1 MNREIS
7 QSAHISQAPI
17 NILSN
22 YRQDQQHWYALPS
35 CITTSQ
41 HCTSSALATILG
53 AQIRMCCLACQ
64 ELEDRNKF
72 LAALADK
79 YTVSGLA
86 EPGPLPELAPLP
98 EEEAI
103 ILIQANERGR
113 QARERA
119 QTMRTF
125 KRQRQLEDRRARS
138 GVVRPSCLNQ
148 LQENTSILLLR
159 LQQDRKACDHKAVR
173 CTTRQ
178 PTLGR
183 CDCKQCDEF
192 VVFPASWQKNNGH
205 VPEFAKLRG
214 VVAYPC

>member
-1 MNREIS
+1 MLPHYS
-7 QSAHISQAPI
+7 Q
-17 NILSN
+17 N
-22 YRQDQQHWYALPS
+22 QQRWYALPS
-35 CITTSQ
+35 CDTAPH
-41 HCTSSALATILG
+41 HCTSSSLTTNLA

-138 GVVRPSCLNQ
+138 GVVRPCCLLNQ
-148 LQENTSILLLR
+148 LHQ
-159 LQQDRKACDHKAVR
+159 KHKYNA
-173 CTTRQ
+173 
-178 PTLGR
+178 
-183 CDCKQCDEF
+183 
-192 VVFPASWQKNNGH
+192 
-205 VPEFAKLRG
+205 FA
-214 VVAYPC
+214 P

>member
-1 MNREIS
+1 
-7 QSAHISQAPI
+7 
-17 NILSN
+17 
-22 YRQDQQHWYALPS
+22 
-35 CITTSQ
+35 
-41 HCTSSALATILG
+41 
-53 AQIRMCCLACQ
+53 MCCLACQ

-103 ILIQANERGR
+103 VLIQANERGR

-138 GVVRPSCLNQ
+138 GVVRPCCPLNQ
-148 LQENTSILLLR
+148 LTRQQEYNAFGAMN
-159 LQQDRKACDHKAVR
+159 KAEKHV
-173 CTTRQ
+173 TTRQ
-178 PTLGR
+178 ATLGR
-183 CDCKQCDEF
+183 CDCKQYDAAF
-192 VVFPASWQKNNGH
+192 AVFPASWQKKPDH
-205 VPEFAKLRG
+205 APEFAKLRG
-214 VVAYPC
+214 VAYPCGHSQAHAPCDSYCHAFSAWCCLS

>member
-1 MNREIS
+1 
-7 QSAHISQAPI
+7 
-17 NILSN
+17 
-22 YRQDQQHWYALPS
+22 
-35 CITTSQ
+35 
-41 HCTSSALATILG
+41 
-53 AQIRMCCLACQ
+53 MCCLACQ

-138 GVVRPSCLNQ
+138 GVVCPCCCLNQ
-148 LQENTSILLLR
+148 LQENTSTMLLR
-159 LQQDRKACDHKAVR
+159 HEQDRKACDHKAVR

-178 PTLGR
+178 ATLGR
-183 CDCKQCDEF
+183 CDCKQCDVESA
-192 VVFPASWQKNNGH
+192 VFPASWQKKRDH
-205 VPEFAKLRG
+205 ALEFVKLRG
-214 VVAYPC
+214 VAYSC

>member
-1 MNREIS
+1 
-7 QSAHISQAPI
+7 
-17 NILSN
+17 
-22 YRQDQQHWYALPS
+22 
-35 CITTSQ
+35 
-41 HCTSSALATILG
+41 
-53 AQIRMCCLACQ
+53 MCCLACQ
-64 ELEDRNKF
+64 ELEDRNKC

-138 GVVRPSCLNQ
+138 GVVRPCCRLDQ
-148 LQENTSILLLR
+148 LTREQKYNAFGAMN
-159 LQQDRKACDHKAVR
+159 KAGKHVTTVHYKAGN
-173 CTTRQ
+173 
-178 PTLGR
+178 LG
-183 CDCKQCDEF
+183 QM
-192 VVFPASWQKNNGH
+192 
-205 VPEFAKLRG
+205 
-214 VVAYPC
+214 

>member
-1 MNREIS
+1 
-7 QSAHISQAPI
+7 
-17 NILSN
+17 
-22 YRQDQQHWYALPS
+22 
-35 CITTSQ
+35 
-41 HCTSSALATILG
+41 
-53 AQIRMCCLACQ
+53 MCCLACQ

-103 ILIQANERGR
+103 VLIQANERGR

-138 GVVRPSCLNQ
+138 GVVCPCCPLNQ
-148 LQENTSILLLR
+148 SQETRSPMHL
-159 LQQDRKACDHKAVR
+159 VPY
-173 CTTRQ
+173 TRQ
-178 PTLGR
+178 KGM
-183 CDCKQCDEF
+183 
-192 VVFPASWQKNNGH
+192 
-205 VPEFAKLRG
+205 
-214 VVAYPC
+214 